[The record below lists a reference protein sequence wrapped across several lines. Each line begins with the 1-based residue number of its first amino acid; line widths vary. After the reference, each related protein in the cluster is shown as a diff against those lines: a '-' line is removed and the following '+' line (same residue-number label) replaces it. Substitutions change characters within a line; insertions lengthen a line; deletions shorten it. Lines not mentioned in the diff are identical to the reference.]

1 MTDIVERLE
10 AQGMDAFAEHYSLGM
25 HGLCAEAAAK
35 IKVLREAYQ
44 SMSAAIGM
52 AKMLIDQ
59 GDAAGARRRL
69 DEASEAILAL
79 GADDIART
87 SPSTQETKP

>member
-1 MTDIVERLE
+1 MSVSTAAYEAMVEKL
-10 AQGMDAFAEHYSLGM
+10 ADQD
-25 HGLCAEAAAK
+25 AK
-35 IKVLREAYQ
+35 IKALTEAYQ

-52 AKMLIDQ
+52 AKLLIDQ

-79 GADDIART
+79 GADDIARA